1 MMTAE
6 KLPLVDMLKRSDG
19 LLFPAANAADLAGVL
34 RRVRDDLGF
43 EPPED
48 YMALLRQT
56 DGAVADGVMI
66 YGSKRR
72 DFDDVSLPDLV
83 EINQERLA
91 YREDLGGILLIGER
105 DDEFL
110 GYRPA
115 DGVYWRIDRAS
126 GDLTDSAP
134 DLRALVA
141 PLLGYA
147 ESV

>member
-1 MMTAE
+1 MSAE
-6 KLPLVDMLKRSDG
+6 KLSLLDMLKRSDG
-19 LLFPAANAADLAGVL
+19 LLFIAANAAELAGL
-34 RRVRDDLGF
+34 LKRVRDELAL

-66 YGSKRR
+66 YGSKSR
-72 DFDDVSLPDLV
+72 DFDDVSLPELV
-83 EINQERLA
+83 GINLERHG

-105 DDEFL
+105 DDDLL

-115 DGVYWRIDRAS
+115 DRLYWRIDRVS

-134 DLRALVA
+134 DLRTLIGS
-141 PLLGYA
+141 LLGFA
-147 ESV
+147 GC

>member
-1 MMTAE
+1 MMGLE
-6 KLPLVDMLKRSDG
+6 KLPLLDMLKRSDG
-19 LLFPAANAADLAGVL
+19 LLFLAANAADLAGVL
-34 RRVRDDLGF
+34 RRVRDDLGC
-43 EPPED
+43 EPPDD
-48 YMALLRQT
+48 YMALLRQS
-56 DGAVADGVMI
+56 DGAIADGVMI
-66 YGSKRR
+66 YGSKSR

-83 EINQERLA
+83 GINLERQA

-115 DGVYWRIDRAS
+115 DGFYWRIDRAS
-126 GDLTDSAP
+126 GDFTDNAA